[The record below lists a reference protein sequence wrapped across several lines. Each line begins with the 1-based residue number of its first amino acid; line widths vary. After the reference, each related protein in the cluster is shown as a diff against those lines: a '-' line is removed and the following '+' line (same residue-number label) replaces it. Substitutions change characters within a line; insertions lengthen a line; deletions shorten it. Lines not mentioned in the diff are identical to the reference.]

1 MTNPAFNRARL
12 TVLAGAILVVL
23 ATATGI
29 ARAQDYLNI
38 ITFVNQ
44 SGEDALVKL
53 VGPVRLNIPVPN
65 ASSNSVH
72 APAGN
77 YYILT
82 RYCGRQ
88 GNCWYSKGDPFSV
101 TQTATQYSEIEITLH
116 KVAGGTYHTR
126 DASASE
132 FNSQ

>member
-1 MTNPAFNRARL
+1 MNSNLNLARL
-12 TVLAGAILVVL
+12 IILAWAIVIVLASASGV
-23 ATATGI
+23 
-29 ARAQDYLNI
+29 ARAQDYPST

-44 SGEDALVKL
+44 SGDDALVKL
-53 VGPVRLNIPVPN
+53 IGPIRLNVPVPN
-65 ASSNSVH
+65 AESNSVH
-72 APAGN
+72 APAGI

-88 GNCWYSKGDPFSV
+88 GSCRYAKGDPFSV

-116 KVAGGTYHTR
+116 KVVGGQYHTR